1 MRTDR
6 ANVVRRKS
14 IGHRVLSD
22 SQIRAIHEAS
32 LEVLERTGV
41 FVQSDAVGKM
51 LAEAGCKVTNGV
63 VHIPAHLVEW
73 AINVAPS
80 QFLLYDRAGEN
91 PLHVGGHNTYF
102 GLGPTLLNM
111 RDPDTGERRRF
122 RKADTEKAVRLVDA
136 LPNIDWAMAYGTISD
151 HKPEY
156 SDRHEFEAMVKNTS
170 KPLVIWSYT
179 TEGLK
184 DIIGMASTVA
194 GGQEELLERPFLVS
208 YSEPISPLTH
218 DKTAGEK
225 LLLASDYG
233 IPIIHTPVSQG
244 GASSP
249 VTLAGELATINAENL
264 SGLVIAQ
271 LRRKGVPFAVGGV
284 ISIMDMAQAQ
294 LAYGAPE
301 LDLLMAAYMDIAHY
315 YELPTWGTGGCTDSK
330 LVDEQA
336 AIEATMSVLF
346 SALSGANLV
355 HDVGYMESG
364 STGSLEMIAMVD
376 EIIGQ
381 VKRIVSG
388 ITVDE
393 DHLAVDV
400 IDEVGPGGNYLT
412 TKHTMKYFK
421 SEIWYPTLMD
431 RQNIDKWKASGE
443 KTMGDRIKEKVTDL
457 MKTHKP
463 DPLPDDVIA
472 SLASVTAKFE

>member
-6 ANVVRRKS
+6 ANVVRRTGVGYR
-14 IGHRVLSD
+14 ILSE
-22 SQIRAIHEAS
+22 SQIKAVHQAS
-32 LEVLERTGV
+32 LQILDRTGV
-41 FVQSDAVGKM
+41 FIQSKAVRDL
-51 LAEAGCKVTNGV
+51 LADAGCKVNGDK
-63 VHIPAHLVEW
+63 VHIPPHLVEW
-73 AINVAPS
+73 AIDVAPS
-80 QFLLYDRAGEN
+80 QFLLYDRNGQN
-91 PLHVGGHNTYF
+91 PLNIGGHNTYF

-111 RDPDTGERRRF
+111 LDPETGKRRRF
-122 RKADTEKAVRLVDA
+122 TKGDTQKAVRLVDG
-136 LPNIDWAMAYGTISD
+136 LPNVDWAMAYGTISD
-151 HKPEY
+151 HKPEH
-156 SDRHEFEAMVKNTS
+156 SDRHEFEAMVENTS

-184 DIIGMASTVA
+184 DIVDMASMVA
-194 GGQEELLERPFLVS
+194 GSQDKLIERPFIVS
-208 YSEPISPLTH
+208 YSEPISPLMH
-218 DKTAGEK
+218 DKTAGDK
-225 LLLASDYG
+225 LLLAADYG

-249 VTLAGELATINAENL
+249 VTLAGTLAMANAENL
-264 SGLVIAQ
+264 SGLVISQ
-271 LRRKGVPFAVGGV
+271 LRKQGVPFVVGGV
-284 ISIMDMAQAQ
+284 ISIMDMANAQ
-294 LAYGAPE
+294 LSYGAPE

-330 LVDEQA
+330 LVDQQA
-336 AIEATMSVLF
+336 AIEATLSVLF

-381 VKRIVSG
+381 VKRIVRG

-393 DHLAVDV
+393 DHLAIDV

-421 SEIWYPTLMD
+421 DEVWYPTLMD
-431 RQNIDKWKASGE
+431 RQNIDRWKKTGE
-443 KTMGDRIKEKVTDL
+443 KTMGDRIKDKVQYIL
-457 MKTHKP
+457 STHEP
-463 DPLPDDVIA
+463 APLPEDVLA
-472 SLASVTAKFE
+472 SLASVTGKLE

>member
-6 ANVVRRKS
+6 ANVARRTG
-14 IGHRVLSD
+14 IGHRVLSE
-22 SQIRAIHEAS
+22 SQIKAIHEAS
-32 LEVLERTGV
+32 LQVLERTGV
-41 FVQSDAVGKM
+41 FVQSEAVQDL
-51 LAEAGCKVTNGV
+51 LADAGCTVKGNTVR
-63 VHIPAHLVEW
+63 IPSHLVEW

-80 QFLLYDRAGEN
+80 QFLLYDRNGQN
-91 PLHVGGHNTYF
+91 PLLVGGHNTYF

-111 RDPDTGERRRF
+111 LDPETGERRRF
-122 RKADTEKAVRLVDA
+122 TKGDTEKAVRLVDA

-151 HKPEY
+151 HKPEH
-156 SDRHEFEAMVKNTS
+156 SDRHEFEAMVENTS

-184 DIIGMASTVA
+184 DIMEMASVVA
-194 GGQEELLERPFLVS
+194 GSQDELIERPFIVS

-225 LLLASDYG
+225 LLLAADYG

-249 VTLAGELATINAENL
+249 VTLAGELALINAENL
-264 SGLVIAQ
+264 SGLVISQ
-271 LRRKGVPFAVGGV
+271 LRKQGVPFVVGGV
-284 ISIMDMAQAQ
+284 ISIMDMAYAQ
-294 LAYGAPE
+294 LSYGAPE

-315 YELPTWGTGGCTDSK
+315 YQLPTWGTGGCTDSK
-330 LVDEQA
+330 IVDEQA
-336 AIEATMSVLF
+336 AIEGTLSVLF

-393 DHLAVDV
+393 DHLAINVV
-400 IDEVGPGGNYLT
+400 DEVGPGGNYLT

-421 SEIWYPTLMD
+421 NEIWYPTLMD
-431 RQNIDKWKASGE
+431 RQNIDRWKTAGE
-443 KTMGDRIKEKVTDL
+443 KTMGDRTKEKVQHIL
-457 MKTHKP
+457 STHKP
-463 DPLPDDVIA
+463 AQLPEDVIA
-472 SLASVTAKFE
+472 SLASVTEKLE